1 MLAEMFYQNRFL
13 TSGECDILIDYFKQN
28 SDKANR
34 GVFGYPPNAK
44 VDFNRRICKTL
55 LLDHEDSSLTP
66 MINRVFDIVN
76 QVNDDIFLFD
86 VDWKYNRKPQSK
98 SVWISEYLGE
108 EKAHWANHQNVNW
121 ISNHMQKKLCAS
133 VVLSDTKDYE
143 GGDILLNFGTTKDLP
158 TPLELRGRGIL
169 YVYPAFRYTQ
179 INPVL
184 TGSKYHLD
192 FEFSG
197 PYWR

>member
-13 TSGECDILIDYFKQN
+13 TSGECDYLIDYFKQN
-28 SDKANR
+28 KDKSNR
-34 GVFGYPPNAK
+34 GITGYPPNAK
-44 VDFNRRICKTL
+44 VDFSRRICSTL
-55 LLDHEDSSLTP
+55 LPDREAEGMKTIIDK
-66 MINRVFDIVN
+66 VFN
-76 QVNDDIFLFD
+76 IFLFD
-86 VDWKYNRKPQSK
+86 LDWKYNATPQSK
-98 SVWISEYLGE
+98 SVWITEYLGE

-133 VVLSDTKDYE
+133 IVLSDAKDYE
-143 GGDILLNFGTTKDLP
+143 GGDILLNFATTKELP
-158 TPLELRGRGIL
+158 TPMELRSRGIL

>member
-13 TSGECDILIDYFKQN
+13 TSGECEFLIDYYKQN
-28 SDKANR
+28 QDKANR
-34 GVFGYPPNAK
+34 GMFGYPPNQK
-44 VDFNRRICKTL
+44 VDFTRRICKTL
-55 LLDHEDSSLTP
+55 LIDPNEEAVKGIVDKVFSMVKHLNED
-66 MINRVFDIVN
+66 V
-76 QVNDDIFLFD
+76 FLFD
-86 VDWKYNRKPQSK
+86 VDWKYNSSPNAK
-98 SVWISEYLGE
+98 SAWITEYLGE

-133 VVLSDTKDYE
+133 VVLSETTKYE

-158 TPLELRGRGIL
+158 TPMELRGQGIL

>member
-13 TSGECDILIDYFKQN
+13 TSGECESLIEHFSLNKE
-28 SDKANR
+28 KANR
-34 GVFGYPPNAK
+34 GTFGYPPNAK
-44 VDFNRRICKTL
+44 IDFNRRICKTL
-55 LLDHEDSSLTP
+55 LVDPSDESLSP
-66 MINRVFDIVN
+66 IISKVFDVVKHVN
-76 QVNDDIFLFD
+76 EDIFMFD
-86 VDWKYNRKPQSK
+86 IDWKYNQTQQSK
-98 SVWISEYLGE
+98 SAWITEYLGE

-133 VVLSDTKDYE
+133 VVLSETTKYE

-158 TPLELRGRGIL
+158 TPTELRGQGFL

-184 TGSKYHLD
+184 TGSKYQLD